1 MTPNPRTNQ
10 LYDVQKKALRL
21 ICKPYQRSKKTLSNA
36 WVTQK
41 THVLPV
47 PLLSTYFACNF
58 AFSIKSCKCSSYIS
72 KYFWTICSNKNN
84 RTRQPSFYNYNQPNH
99 YLETSRNSLP
109 PDLRSSSPSSFKAKL
124 KHHFFWLNIVW
135 LFPAM
140 ILLVSTPAMIISQWQ
155 YSYNTLYIFF
165 TCSSYSFFTFFFW
178 ASAFIY
184 PSCLC
189 SS

>member
-10 LYDVQKKALRL
+10 LYDMQKKALRL

-72 KYFWTICSNKNN
+72 KYFWTICSNKKTAPGNPVPTTTTSPTITWWPASTHSHLTCAAPHPPASKQN
-84 RTRQPSFYNYNQPNH
+84 SNIIFLIKYSLTLPRYDFTSFYFGYDNQPV
-99 YLETSRNSLP
+99 T
-109 PDLRSSSPSSFKAKL
+109 
-124 KHHFFWLNIVW
+124 
-135 LFPAM
+135 
-140 ILLVSTPAMIISQWQ
+140 
-155 YSYNTLYIFF
+155 IF
-165 TCSSYSFFTFFFW
+165 
-178 ASAFIY
+178 
-184 PSCLC
+184 L
-189 SS
+189 